1 MSAAVRDTESNLSEP
16 DPKPGLS
23 HCIAISII
31 VFLAGLLLPLAFS
44 FSSTI
49 KQVAYCDLC
58 KPQPGDSDQEYTEEI
73 RKAGWRIRKV
83 LLTAYIVGSSV
94 IFAIALTQLP
104 DSDAYSRALKAS
116 VVAFVG
122 TMTTEII
129 MAFGV
134 CIVVKSR
141 HVLEVGKACRRRPHG
156 SVEAFER
163 LDPGRAVQ

>member
-16 DPKPGLS
+16 DPRPGLG

-31 VFLAGLLLPLAFS
+31 IFVAGLLLPLAFS

-83 LLTAYIVGSSV
+83 LFSAYIIGCSA
-94 IFAIALTQLP
+94 IFAVTFTQTP
-104 DSDAYSRALKAS
+104 DLDTYSRALKAS
-116 VVAFVG
+116 VGAFVG
-122 TMTTEII
+122 TMMTEVII
-129 MAFGV
+129 AFGV
-134 CIVVKSR
+134 CIVVKHR
-141 HVLEVGKACRRRPHG
+141 HVLEVGKACRRTPHD
-156 SVEAFER
+156 SVETFER
-163 LDPGRAVQ
+163 VDSGRAVQ